1 MEENE
6 QRALE
11 ARVAKRTRRL
21 KTALIV
27 LMVAVTVDVATAISM
42 ARGIIPLTTVAI
54 VILAAVTI
62 GLVALAAV
70 LGHALSPE
78 ARRLAASPG
87 RRDRE
92 QNARTGQI
100 LALTV
105 SSGVFAA
112 IAALRGGDIVAGEV
126 EFSAITVIAA
136 FAITTMT
143 LSAMVMNWD
152 GGARAAKRYL
162 EDELTRA
169 FRARAIATGFWVLL
183 PGVIGVYLF
192 GLWRPDEA
200 IVFMPLALW
209 SGAAAAAVHFAF
221 LNRAADRDE

>member
-1 MEENE
+1 MEEME

-11 ARVAKRTRRL
+11 ARVTKRARRL

-27 LMVAVTVDVATAISM
+27 LMVAVMVDVAAAISM
-42 ARGIIPLTTVAI
+42 ARGIIPPTTVAI
-54 VILAAVTI
+54 IILAAVTI
-62 GLVALAAV
+62 GLVVLAAV

-92 QNARTGQI
+92 QSARTRQMV
-100 LALTV
+100 ALTV
-105 SSGVFAA
+105 SSAVFAL
-112 IAALRGGDIVAGEV
+112 IAVLRGGEIVAGEV
-126 EFSAITVIAA
+126 EFSAIAVIAA
-136 FAITTMT
+136 FAIIALT
-143 LSAMVMNWD
+143 LPAMVMNWD

-192 GLWRPDEA
+192 GLWRPDQA
-200 IVFMPLALW
+200 IVVMPLALW
-209 SGAAAAAVHFAF
+209 AGAGAAAMHFAL
-221 LNRAADRDE
+221 LNRAADADE

>member
-1 MEENE
+1 MEEKE
-6 QRALE
+6 QRALA
-11 ARVAKRTRRL
+11 AREAKRTRRL

-27 LMVAVTVDVATAISM
+27 LMVVVMVDVATAISM
-42 ARGIIPLTTVAI
+42 ARGIIPPTTVAI
-54 VILAAVTI
+54 ITLAAITI

-70 LGHALSPE
+70 LGHTPGPE
-78 ARRLAASPG
+78 ARRLAGSPG

-100 LALTV
+100 MTLSV
-105 SSGVFAA
+105 SSGIFAL
-112 IAALRGGDIVAGEV
+112 IAALRGADIVAGEL
-126 EFSAITVIAA
+126 EFSAIAVIAA
-136 FAITTMT
+136 FAIIALT
-143 LSAMVMNWD
+143 LPAMVMNWD

-183 PGVIGVYLF
+183 PGVLGVYLF
-192 GLWRPDEA
+192 GLWRPDQA

-209 SGAAAAAVHFAF
+209 AGAGAAAMHFAL
-221 LNRAADRDE
+221 LNRAADADE

>member
-1 MEENE
+1 MEEKE
-6 QRALE
+6 QRALA
-11 ARVAKRTRRL
+11 AREAKRTRRL

-27 LMVAVTVDVATAISM
+27 LMVVVMVDVATAISM
-42 ARGIIPLTTVAI
+42 ARGIIPPTTVAI
-54 VILAAVTI
+54 ITLAAITI

-70 LGHALSPE
+70 LGHTPGPE
-78 ARRLAASPG
+78 ALRLAGSPG

-100 LALTV
+100 MTLSV
-105 SSGVFAA
+105 SSGIFAL
-112 IAALRGGDIVAGEV
+112 IAALRGADIVAGEL
-126 EFSAITVIAA
+126 EFSAIAVIAA
-136 FAITTMT
+136 FAIIALT
-143 LSAMVMNWD
+143 LPAMVMNWD

-183 PGVIGVYLF
+183 PGVLGVYLF
-192 GLWRPDEA
+192 GLWRPDQA

-209 SGAAAAAVHFAF
+209 AGAGAAAMHFAL
-221 LNRAADRDE
+221 LNRAADADE

>member
-1 MEENE
+1 MEDKE
-6 QRALE
+6 QRALA
-11 ARVAKRTRRL
+11 AREAKRTRRL

-27 LMVAVTVDVATAISM
+27 LMVVVMVDVATAISM
-42 ARGIIPLTTVAI
+42 ARGIIPPTTVAI
-54 VILAAVTI
+54 ITLAAITI

-70 LGHALSPE
+70 LGHTPGPE
-78 ARRLAASPG
+78 ALRLAGSPG

-100 LALTV
+100 MTLSV
-105 SSGVFAA
+105 SSGIFAL
-112 IAALRGGDIVAGEV
+112 IAALRGADIVAGEL
-126 EFSAITVIAA
+126 EFSAIAVIAA
-136 FAITTMT
+136 FAIIALT
-143 LSAMVMNWD
+143 LPAMVMNWD

-183 PGVIGVYLF
+183 PGVLGVYLF
-192 GLWRPDEA
+192 GLWRPDQA

-209 SGAAAAAVHFAF
+209 AGAGAAAMHFAL
-221 LNRAADRDE
+221 LNRAADADE

>member
-1 MEENE
+1 MEDKE
-6 QRALE
+6 QRALA
-11 ARVAKRTRRL
+11 AREAKRTRRL

-27 LMVAVTVDVATAISM
+27 LMVVVMVDVATAISM
-42 ARGIIPLTTVAI
+42 ARGIIPPTTVAI
-54 VILAAVTI
+54 ITLAAITI

-70 LGHALSPE
+70 LGHTPGPE
-78 ARRLAASPG
+78 ARRLAGSPG

-100 LALTV
+100 MTLSV
-105 SSGVFAA
+105 SSGIFAL
-112 IAALRGGDIVAGEV
+112 IAALRGADIVAGEL
-126 EFSAITVIAA
+126 EFSAIAVIAA
-136 FAITTMT
+136 FAIIALT
-143 LSAMVMNWD
+143 LPAMVMNWD

-183 PGVIGVYLF
+183 PGVLGVYLF
-192 GLWRPDEA
+192 GLWRPDQA

-209 SGAAAAAVHFAF
+209 AGAGAAAMHFAL
-221 LNRAADRDE
+221 LNRAADADE